1 MKKKLVFLLA
11 ALLLAGSIAGCG
23 GEITKESKGNEQE
36 NLQES
41 EEKQEVDVKAPVIEG
56 LTYESTL
63 ELEYAQCFQVY
74 RYEGGYLVI
83 RVNDGRDYLVV
94 PEGGA
99 VPEGLPGSCTIL
111 KKPLDRVYLQ
121 ATSAISLID
130 SLDAI
135 DHIRLSGTK
144 QDGWYVENMVA
155 AMEKGDVLYA
165 GKYSEPDYE
174 MLISED
180 CDVAIESTM
189 ILHNPEVQEKLEEMG
204 IPVFVE
210 RCSYESHPLGRTEWI
225 KLYGELFDEQE
236 KAKEVF
242 DEQAEYVEGLE
253 DFKNTEK
260 TVAFFYVNQNGTV
273 VARKSAD
280 SVPQMI
286 ELAGGRYVFENLG
299 DDENAQSSVNMT
311 MEEFYA
317 TAKDADYIIYNATI
331 DEPLESVDDLL
342 AKNELFADFKAVK
355 EGNVWTTGKYMH
367 QATNIL
373 GSMVLDI
380 NTMLTDENAEE
391 LKFMHRIH

>member
-1 MKKKLVFLLA
+1 MKKKLTLILA

-36 NLQES
+36 NSQES
-41 EEKQEVDVKAPVIEG
+41 EEKQEVDAKAPVIEG

-83 RVNDGRDYLVV
+83 RVDDGRDYLVV
-94 PEGGA
+94 PEGGT
-99 VPEGLPGSCTIL
+99 VPEGLPSSCTIL

-189 ILHNPEVQEKLEEMG
+189 ILHTPEVQEKLEEMG

-317 TAKDADYIIYNATI
+317 TAKSADYIIYNATI